1 MNVSVSIL
9 RAFLRSRLI
18 GFFRKNSKVCISKDK
33 RNALRIHVGCGP
45 IDLAG
50 WVNVD
55 ARPFPH
61 VHIAS
66 NSVTLAEFAD
76 GAVGEIYL
84 CHVLEHFSFEEVDE
98 LLATYQK
105 KLSSGGVLRL
115 SVPDFDLAIAAYQAS
130 GDDLEFIR
138 MSLMGG
144 QDYEF
149 NYHKSIFN
157 EKLLTKLLVKAGF
170 SEVLPWSASSDFGCE
185 LGDWS
190 DGQIK
195 KKGIGAY
202 PISLNLKAVK

>member
-1 MNVSVSIL
+1 MRIVQVVKSLFQVSSPQRIVQVP
-9 RAFLRSRLI
+9 RA
-18 GFFRKNSKVCISKDK
+18 N
-33 RNALRIHVGCGP
+33 NALRLHVGCGP
-45 IDLAG
+45 IDIAG
-50 WVNVD
+50 WVNID

-66 NSVTLAEFAD
+66 NSIALTEFSD
-76 GAVGEIYL
+76 GAIGEIYL
-84 CHVLEHFSFEEVDE
+84 CHVLEHFSFHEVDQ
-98 LLATYQK
+98 LLAAYQK
-105 KLSSGGVLRL
+105 KLSPGGVLRL
-115 SVPDFDLAIAAYQAS
+115 SVPDFDLTIAAYQAS
-130 GDDLEFIR
+130 GKDLEFIR

-149 NYHKSIFN
+149 NYHKSVFN

-170 SEVLPWSASSDFGCE
+170 SEVLSWNTSSDFGCE

-190 DGQIK
+190 DGELK